1 MIGLENL
8 KKVLMDRGVIT
19 PSQWDEGFSLQAE
32 SGRRIDRILIE
43 QGYIREDEMLKALSC
58 ILGLPY
64 MEKIDIEPGKFSSSF
79 PESFLKENNC
89 IPMKRE
95 NGVLM
100 VAVSDPLNSEIL
112 NEIAVI
118 SGCSVQ
124 AIAAPAE
131 EISRAIESFSDFHA
145 ESAESMIRDMRDVEP
160 GSTVQVYDE
169 QEDLLDMAS
178 KAPVI
183 KLVNLIISQAIR
195 ERVSDIHIQPYEKE
209 LRVRYRIDGI
219 LHDAH
224 TPPKHLETAIIS
236 RIKVIANLNIAERR
250 LPQDGRATIKVDDR
264 QIDIRISIVP
274 TAFGERVV
282 MRLLD
287 KENLFL
293 GLEELGL
300 LQEKLETVG
309 RLIRNSHGIIL
320 VTGPTGSGKTTT
332 LYAALSRINSPEKN
346 IITVEDPIEYQ
357 LPGISQIQV
366 KPKIGLTFA
375 SGLRHIVR
383 QDPDIIMVGE
393 IRDVE
398 TAEIAV
404 HASLTGHLVF
414 STLHTNDAP
423 GAVTRLLDMGIEPY
437 LISSSVIAI
446 VAQRLVRLVCGK
458 CRESYVPDVES
469 LAEVGLKK
477 EDVKTLY
484 RGKGCPGCLDTGY
497 RERTGIYEV
506 LVLDSEL
513 RELILQRA
521 DSDTIRKKALEKGME
536 TLRGDGAK
544 KIMRQVTTIEEVLR
558 VTQE

>member
-8 KKVLMDRGVIT
+8 EKVLMDRGVIT
-19 PSQWDEGFSLQAE
+19 PEQWEEGLSLQSE
-32 SGRRIDRILIE
+32 SGRRIDRILVE
-43 QGYIREDEMLKALSC
+43 QGYVPEMEMLKVLSSVLE
-58 ILGLPY
+58 IPY
-64 MEKIDIEPGKFSSSF
+64 MEKIDIKPDKFTSSL

-89 IPMKRE
+89 IPMKCE
-95 NGVLM
+95 NGVLL
-100 VAVSDPLNSEIL
+100 VATSDPLNSEIL

-118 SGCSVQ
+118 SGCGVRAVVS
-124 AIAAPAE
+124 PGE
-131 EISRAIESFSDFHA
+131 EISRAIESFSNFHA
-145 ESAESMIRDMRDVEP
+145 ETAESMIRDMSEVEP
-160 GSTVQVYDE
+160 GSAARVYDE

-183 KLVNLIISQAIR
+183 KLVNLIISQAVR
-195 ERVSDIHIQPYEKE
+195 ERVSDIHIQPYEKQ
-209 LRVRYRIDGI
+209 LRVRYRIDGV

-224 TPPKHLETAIIS
+224 TPPKHLATAIIS
-236 RIKVIANLNIAERR
+236 RIKVMADLNIAERR
-250 LPQDGRATIKVDDR
+250 LPQDGRTTIKVDNR
-264 QIDIRISIVP
+264 RIDIRISIVP

-300 LQEKLETVG
+300 LQEKLKTVG
-309 RLIRNSHGIIL
+309 RMIHSSHGIIL

-446 VAQRLVRLVCGK
+446 VAQRLVRLICGK
-458 CRESYVPDVES
+458 CRESYIPDKES

-484 RGKGCPGCLDTGY
+484 RGRGCPDCLDTGY
-497 RERTGIYEV
+497 RERTGIYEI

-544 KIMRQVTTIEEVLR
+544 KVVRQSTTIEEVLR

>member
-118 SGCSVQ
+118 SGCSVR